1 MLNSV
6 LPNERLLFSLD
17 LNNNFSSFFFFFFWR
32 LMKYYAILL
41 LKVLTLVRL
50 GKKHLILYLSMLY

>member
-17 LNNNFSSFFFFFFWR
+17 LNNNFSSFFFFWR
-32 LMKYYAILL
+32 LKKYYAILL